1 MEVIAV
7 KRKIKIILAALI
19 NGLVLGIVARAWMRW
34 ISTDPEFSWSGSI
47 FIVIAFMIFMV
58 NQSLARLLRQRFK
71 DRRRVLLIRI
81 IGVIF
86 SLPIFSAAGGIMFPA
101 VALASVATWHTA
113 LGKRTRGA
121 LLLLALIIPVIISKD
136 IVSDFGW
143 TLATIGRILLFVSI
157 YAAITLATKPTISP
171 FRNQAFEVV
180 KMSKSKKILLVV
192 GILALG
198 GIFVIFT
205 VGLSGG

>member
-1 MEVIAV
+1 MEVIAI

-19 NGLVLGIVARAWMRW
+19 KGFVLGVVARAWMRW

-58 NQSLARLLRQRFK
+58 NQSLVRLLRQRFK
-71 DRRRVLLIRI
+71 GRRSVLLIRI

-101 VALASVATWHTA
+101 VALASVGTWNTA
-113 LGKRTRGA
+113 LGKRTRGV

-171 FRNQAFEVV
+171 FRNQASEVV
-180 KMSKSKKILLVV
+180 KMSNGKKILLVV
-192 GILALG
+192 GILVIG
-198 GIFVIFT
+198 GIFFIFT